1 VLAFCENRSR
11 DFFVRLQ
18 ISVSVPEFSEEILA
32 APLGLLANNACLI
45 LLPRGRLKLALG
57 DRSGGLVKA
66 KLFLE
71 LFAQDLFDLN
81 PQLGNILGDRLPNDV
96 QIEGEI
102 GVYDLI
108 AKSTNFSPW
117 NRRVFVLKSVGDL
130 SPGFAYYRQFMQ
142 QRALKQLVI
151 IEILAGFLS
160 DKTLN
165 GFCTRDNV
173 QKEQAVIP
181 HRPTR
186 RAAERNL

>member
-142 QRALKQLVI
+142 QRALKQS
-151 IEILAGFLS
+151 FLKS
-160 DKTLN
+160 SRD
-165 GFCTRDNV
+165 FCLT
-173 QKEQAVIP
+173 K
-181 HRPTR
+181 
-186 RAAERNL
+186 L